1 MEKKVVSTTKAPAA
15 IGPYSQAIV
24 AGGFLFTSG
33 QVPFI
38 PETGELVTS
47 DITAAAE
54 RVFQNLKAVLDEAG
68 TSFDKVVKTTCFL
81 ANMDDFAAVNA
92 VYAKY
97 FTKDMPARS
106 AVQVA
111 KLPKGALVEI
121 ELIAIV

>member
-1 MEKKVVSTTKAPAA
+1 DM
-15 IGPYSQAIV
+15 
-24 AGGFLFTSG
+24 
-33 QVPFI
+33 
-38 PETGELVTS
+38 
-47 DITAAAE
+47 
-54 RVFQNLKAVLDEAG
+54 N
-68 TSFDKVVKTTCFL
+68 
-81 ANMDDFAAVNA
+81 DFAAVNA